1 MPENY
6 RKILIIRTD
15 RIGDVILT
23 LPMASVL
30 KEHFPDVHIT
40 MMIQR
45 YTSDLVQADKHV
57 DEIVYYDNET
67 GQIPFFKMLRIIKS
81 QKYDVVFHTH
91 PRFRIAL
98 ITWLAGIPERV
109 GTGYRWYSFMF
120 NNKVYEHRKNASYH
134 ELEYNLHLLEAIG
147 CSVDYSNIF
156 PTLTLDE
163 NDIEKVSLVLK
174 DLGVEKNH
182 KIVILHP
189 GSGRSSR
196 DWSRKNFGILGK
208 RLTELSSVKVLITGG
223 KNEEQLVDD
232 VRTYAGSSAI
242 PIVNRF
248 TLKEYAALVKSA
260 ALFISNSTGPIHI
273 AAAVGTMVIGLY
285 PQAANLSAARWGPYT
300 NKKIIFTPIG
310 KDLNCKKCFGFKNS
324 SCECMDSITVDE
336 VFQSAK
342 KYLLGNN
349 FDESK

>member
-23 LPMASVL
+23 LPMASIL
-30 KEHFPDVHIT
+30 KKNFPDVHIT

-67 GQIPFFKMLRIIKS
+67 EQIPFSQMLKIIKD

-98 ITWLAGIPERV
+98 ITWLAGIPRRV

-120 NNKVYEHRKNASYH
+120 NNKVYEHRKNATYH
-134 ELEYNLHLLEAIG
+134 ELEYNLHLLKTIG
-147 CSVDYSNIF
+147 CSIEYSNIF
-156 PTLTLDE
+156 PILTLDNKE
-163 NDIEKVSLVLK
+163 IEKVSLVLNE
-174 DLGVEKNH
+174 LGVKKDN

-196 DWSRKNFGILGK
+196 DWSKKNFGILGK
-208 RLTELSSVKVLITGG
+208 HLTGIKDVKVLITGG
-223 KNEEQLVDD
+223 KNEEQLVND
-232 VRTYAGSSAI
+232 VRTYAGNSAI

-260 ALFISNSTGPIHI
+260 TLFISNSTGPIHI

-285 PQAANLSAARWGPYT
+285 PQAKNLSAARWGPYT

-310 KDLNCKKCFGFKNS
+310 KDLNCKKCFHSKNS
-324 SCECMDSITVDE
+324 NCECMDSITVDE
-336 VFQSAK
+336 VFLSAK

-349 FDESK
+349 SDESK